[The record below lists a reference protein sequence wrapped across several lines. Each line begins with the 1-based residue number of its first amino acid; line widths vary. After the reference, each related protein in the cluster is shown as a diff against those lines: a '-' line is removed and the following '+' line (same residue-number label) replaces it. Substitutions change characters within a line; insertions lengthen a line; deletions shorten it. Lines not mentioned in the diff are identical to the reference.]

1 MEAFSDILFSVFIV
15 NFYLLIVNNIYGKI
29 GLFLLGFTLVFNV
42 YTTFS
47 QAITINGQVDFF
59 PSIVNAQ
66 LTEPDTPR
74 VSTVTLT
81 PKGESHESWSFQ
93 FPDYYTDIQEGNL
106 IDIRVVCDYP
116 KGIGKDE
123 SWEYPDVSPAYD
135 FIANFL
141 KNYPNKNAYWEVI
154 NKDLTQALLT
164 ENMTTSWGMTY
175 VLGDFVDGITVDI
188 DVHPGKIPISRSSTV
203 LATSLGDFHE
213 AWSFAF
219 EDYYT
224 EIQGGNVLDINVS
237 YDYVSEIGK
246 NEELAYPEFTQIY
259 DFIDNFLKEYPNRK
273 EYWEVVTK
281 NLTETLLTQA
291 IPTEF
296 GFDYD
301 LAKVVDSL
309 TVEIYIEPK

>member
-29 GLFLLGFTLVFNV
+29 GLFLLGFTFVFNV

-47 QAITINGQVDFF
+47 QAITINGQVEFF

-74 VSTVTLT
+74 FSTVTLT

-106 IDIRVVCDYP
+106 IDIRVICDYP

-164 ENMTTSWGMTY
+164 EKMTTSWGMTY

-203 LATSLGDFHE
+203 GATSLGDFHE

-246 NEELAYPEFTQIY
+246 NEELAYPEFTQVY
-259 DFIDNFLKEYPNRK
+259 DFIDNFLKEYPNKK

>member
-1 MEAFSDILFSVFIV
+1 M
-15 NFYLLIVNNIYGKI
+15 NNIYGKI
-29 GLFLLGFTLVFNV
+29 GLFLVGFSFIFNV
-42 YTTFS
+42 STTFS
-47 QAITINGQVDFF
+47 QAITINEQVDFF

-66 LTEPDTPR
+66 LTEPATPR

-81 PKGESHESWSFQ
+81 PKGESYESWSFQ

-106 IDIRVVCDYP
+106 VDIRVLCNYP
-116 KGIGKDE
+116 KGIGNDDN
-123 SWEYPDVSPAYD
+123 WEYPDVSPAYD

-164 ENMTTSWGMTY
+164 EKMTTSWGMTY
-175 VLGDFVDGITVDI
+175 VLGDFVDGITVKM
-188 DVHPGKIPISRSSTV
+188 DVHSGKIPISRSSTV
-203 LATSLGDFHE
+203 RTTSLGDIHE

-219 EDYYT
+219 QDYYT
-224 EIQGGNVLDINVS
+224 EIQGGSVLDINVS
-237 YDYVSEIGK
+237 YDYVPDIGK
-246 NEELAYPEFTQIY
+246 NNELAYPEFTQIY
-259 DFIDNFLKEYPNRK
+259 NFIDNFLSNYPNKK